1 MQTLSGT
8 RVAPLKAA
16 LIAIP
21 TLLLLLPVFYYSFA
35 TPFALVD
42 DYSHWSWVFIVDSF
56 SEFYNWFNRRFL
68 ELGPAAGEV
77 NYRHRPLWEFY
88 QAVSWKV
95 LGPVPWLHYLARWL
109 THFAAVFLF
118 AAALFRFLPFQAA
131 SNADD
136 AVGRRGRIA
145 RLYRAALRLLPL
157 ALLLYLWLF
166 FPNSPASR
174 LGPQELYTALFLGL
188 CTYAMALM
196 LLRDDDA
203 GDAPGHLPPS
213 ATPRRTILGV
223 NLPPLTA
230 WRQAIAG
237 RRMALLYGLFLFS
250 VLGLGLAKEVNIG
263 VFLWMLLFYYG
274 LIFYRAARRPE
285 SAGRP
290 GRIGPLRLT
299 LTRADGWKLLAGLPV
314 AVVFAHTLNR
324 VYYLYIASGFANE
337 GVTGELVAAN
347 STWILEGLFQTATSP
362 IIAAGLALLAAGLLF
377 SVVRRAIRRRFDW
390 RMAFILFL
398 LGQFASLYL
407 TLAASPWEALR
418 YWYGLIPVL
427 ALLLAF
433 GAQYGLEWAAGR
445 RWPTAYR
452 SLNLAQLTPLLP
464 SPRLL
469 AAAGLAAFILFFVLA
484 NYYNFLYQTV
494 VQHSTR
500 HGEAQLFAQIDQLQA
515 QGEYVQV
522 AHFAQGSARELTF
535 NVIDYY
541 GHYLRRF
548 YGKERP
554 IYTAPPPQPEQRYY
568 TIEYGGNRHFPLRQD
583 YRPLRWAYAVADA
596 LQPGTP
602 AAAVDAGVSGQLW
615 YVYDNE
621 LSSFRANGRE
631 IIDAAGGGAP
641 PLAEADFQ
649 IYAAGPHLA
658 YINDSCGPEDVER
671 NFMLHLVPVNLRDL
685 DGLDRGNGFA
695 HRDFRFGDYGLRV
708 GETCIAL
715 YPLPDFPVL
724 QIRTGQFVPGEEPLW
739 QRTFYHPDAFQ
750 HLYTTAASR
759 LPVVSSTFDIYTGGS
774 ELTYLKE
781 PCSAADTA
789 APFLLHLVPVN
800 RRDLDGLS
808 REAGF
813 ANRDF
818 RFGDYGLR
826 VGETCIALYPLPD
839 FPVLQ
844 VRTGQFI
851 PGQEPLWQR
860 TFYHPDALQHLY
872 AAAASDPPAASSTFD
887 IYNGGRELTYLKEP
901 CSADDTAAPF
911 FLHLV
916 PADADNLPP
925 AHRAAGFE
933 NRDFAWSGM
942 SSEGRCLASVP
953 LPNYAI
959 DRIRTGQFNR
969 TPNGGYRNLW
979 QAEIQP

>member
-1 MQTLSGT
+1 M
-8 RVAPLKAA
+8 KASV
-16 LIAIP
+16 IAVP
-21 TLLLLLPVFYYSFA
+21 ALLLLLPVFYYSLT
-35 TPFALVD
+35 TPFALVG
-42 DYSHWSWVFIVDSF
+42 DYSHWSWVLIIESF
-56 SEFYNWFNRRFL
+56 GEFANWFSRRFL
-68 ELGPAAGEV
+68 DLGASAGEL
-77 NYRHRPLWEFY
+77 NYRHRTLWEVY
-88 QAVSWKV
+88 QAVSWK
-95 LGPVPWLHYLARWL
+95 LFGTAAWLHHLVMWVIHL
-109 THFAAVFLF
+109 AAVFIF
-118 AAALFRFLPFQAA
+118 AAALLRFLPFQTAG
-131 SNADD
+131 NADD
-136 AVGRRGRIA
+136 AAGRPSDIPPDGVAAGRLGRVA

-174 LGPQELYTALFLGL
+174 LDTQEIFTALFLGL

-196 LLRDDDA
+196 LLRGDDA
-203 GDAPGHLPPS
+203 ADAPGHLPPPS
-213 ATPRRTILGV
+213 AAPRRTILGV
-223 NLPPLTA
+223 SLPPLTA

-237 RRMALLYGLFLFS
+237 RRTALLYGLFLLS

-500 HGEAQLFAQIDQLQA
+500 HGEAQLFAQIDRLQA
-515 QGEYVQV
+515 EGEYVQV
-522 AHFAQGSARELTF
+522 AHFARGEILSHALDYYPLLPALHQSLLAERPGYAGTLLSAEIGRVQEEGYQALTARLGGARELAS

-541 GHYLRRF
+541 QYYLPRF
-548 YGKERP
+548 YDAERP
-554 IYTAPPPQPEQRYY
+554 IYTGPPPQPGQRYY
-568 TIEYGGNRHFPLRQD
+568 TIEYGGNRHFALRQD
-583 YRPLRWAYAVADA
+583 YRPLRYAYAVADA
-596 LQPGTP
+596 LQPGQP

-641 PLAEADFQ
+641 PLAEADFR

-658 YINDSCGPEDVER
+658 YINDSCAPEEAER
-671 NFMLHLVPVNLRDL
+671 NFMLHLIPVNRQDLESWDRD
-685 DGLDRGNGFA
+685 NGFA
-695 HRDFRFGDYGLRV
+695 NRDFRFGDYGIRV

-715 YPLPDFPVL
+715 YPLPEFPVL
-724 QIRTGQFVPGEEPLW
+724 QVRTGQFVPGEEPLW
-739 QRTFYHPDAFQ
+739 QRTFH
-750 HLYTTAASR
+750 
-759 LPVVSSTFDIYTGGS
+759 
-774 ELTYLKE
+774 
-781 PCSAADTA
+781 
-789 APFLLHLVPVN
+789 
-800 RRDLDGLS
+800 
-808 REAGF
+808 
-813 ANRDF
+813 
-818 RFGDYGLR
+818 
-826 VGETCIALYPLPD
+826 
-839 FPVLQ
+839 
-844 VRTGQFI
+844 
-851 PGQEPLWQR
+851 
-860 TFYHPDALQHLY
+860 HPDALQHLY
-872 AAAASDPPAASSTFD
+872 AAAASGPPAASSTFN
-887 IYNGGRELTYLKEP
+887 IYNGGSELTYLKEP

-925 AHRAAGFE
+925 AHRAVGFE
-933 NRDFAWSGM
+933 NRDFAWNGM
-942 SSEGRCLASVP
+942 RAGGRCLASIP
-953 LPNYAI
+953 LPDYAI
-959 DRIRTGQFNR
+959 DRIRTGQFTP

>member
-1 MQTLSGT
+1 M
-8 RVAPLKAA
+8 KAA
-16 LIAIP
+16 VIAVP
-21 TLLLLLPVFYYSFA
+21 ALLLLLPVFYYSLT
-35 TPFALVD
+35 TPFALVG
-42 DYSHWSWVFIVDSF
+42 DYSHWSWVLIIESWG
-56 SEFYNWFNRRFL
+56 EFANWFSRRFL
-68 ELGPAAGEV
+68 DFGASAGEL
-77 NYRHRPLWEFY
+77 NYRHRTLWELY
-88 QAVSWKV
+88 QAVSWK
-95 LGPVPWLHYLARWL
+95 LFGTAAWLHHLVMWVI
-109 THFAAVFLF
+109 HFAAVFIF
-118 AAALFRFLPFQAA
+118 AAALLRFLPSQAA
-131 SNADD
+131 NAARNADVDD
-136 AVGRRGRIA
+136 AGGRRGRIA

-174 LGPQELYTALFLGL
+174 LDTQEIFTALFLGL

-203 GDAPGHLPPS
+203 VDAADAPGHQS
-213 ATPRRTILGV
+213 TTPRRTILGV
-223 NLPPLTA
+223 RLPPLTA
-230 WRQAIAG
+230 G
-237 RRMALLYGLFLFS
+237 RRTALLYGLFLLS

-274 LIFYRAARRPE
+274 LIAYRAARRPDY
-285 SAGRP
+285 AGRP
-290 GRIGPLRLT
+290 FRIGRLRLT

-314 AVVFAHTLNR
+314 AAVFAHTLNR

-362 IIAAGLALLAAGLLF
+362 LIAAGLALLAAVLLF
-377 SVVRRAIRRRFDW
+377 SVLRRAIRRRFDR
-390 RMAFILFL
+390 RMAFILLL
-398 LGQFASLYL
+398 LGQFAALYL

-433 GAQYGLEWAAGR
+433 GAQYGLEGAGGW

-500 HGEAQLFAQIDQLQA
+500 HGEAQLFAQIDRLQA
-515 QGEYVQV
+515 EGEYVQV
-522 AHFAQGSARELTF
+522 AHFARGEILSHALDYYPLLPALHQSLLAERPGYAGTLLSAEIGRVQEEGYQALTARLGGARELAS

-541 GHYLRRF
+541 QYYRPRF
-548 YGKERP
+548 YDEERP
-554 IYTAPPPQPEQRYY
+554 IYTGPPPQPEQRYY
-568 TIEYGGNRHFPLRQD
+568 TIEYGGNRHFALRQD
-583 YRPLRWAYAVADA
+583 YRPLRYAYAVASA

-631 IIDAAGGGAP
+631 IIDADEGGAP

-658 YINDSCGPEDVER
+658 YINDSCGPEDAER
-671 NFMLHLVPVNLRDL
+671 NFMLHL
-685 DGLDRGNGFA
+685 
-695 HRDFRFGDYGLRV
+695 
-708 GETCIAL
+708 I
-715 YPLPDFPVL
+715 
-724 QIRTGQFVPGEEPLW
+724 
-739 QRTFYHPDAFQ
+739 
-750 HLYTTAASR
+750 
-759 LPVVSSTFDIYTGGS
+759 
-774 ELTYLKE
+774 
-781 PCSAADTA
+781 
-789 APFLLHLVPVN
+789 PVN
-800 RRDLDGLS
+800 RDDLDDWD
-808 REAGF
+808 RNNGF
-813 ANRDF
+813 SNRDF
-818 RFGDYGLR
+818 RFGDYGIR

-844 VRTGQFI
+844 VRTGQFV
-851 PGQEPLWQR
+851 PGEEPLWQR
-860 TFYHPDALQHLY
+860 TFHHPDALQHLY
-872 AAAASDPPAASSTFD
+872 AAAAAGPPAASSTFD

-925 AHRAAGFE
+925 AHRAVGFE
-933 NRDFAWSGM
+933 NRDFHWNGM
-942 SSEGRCLASVP
+942 RAGGRCLASIP

-959 DRIRTGQFNR
+959 DRIRTGQFTP

>member
-1 MQTLSGT
+1 MQTLSGA
-8 RVAPLKAA
+8 RVAPLKAS
-16 LIAIP
+16 LIAVP
-21 TLLLLLPVFYYSFA
+21 ALLLLLPVFYYSFA

-42 DYSHWSWVFIVDSF
+42 DYSHWGWVFIVDSF

-118 AAALFRFLPFQAA
+118 AAALFRFLPANAA
-131 SNADD
+131 AGKRADTPTDD
-136 AVGRRGRIA
+136 AGRKERMA

-174 LGPQELYTALFLGL
+174 LDTQEIFTALFLGL

-196 LLRDDDA
+196 LLRGDGDDA
-203 GDAPGHLPPS
+203 DAAPGQPPT
-213 ATPRRTILGV
+213 TPRRTILWGIGLRI

-230 WRQAIAG
+230 G
-237 RRMALLYGLFLFS
+237 RRTALLYGLFLFS

-274 LIFYRAARRPE
+274 LVLYRAARRTDA
-285 SAGRP
+285 AGRP
-290 GRIGPLRLT
+290 FRIGPLRLT

-362 IIAAGLALLAAGLLF
+362 LIAAGLALLAAVLLL
-377 SVVRRAIRRRFDW
+377 SVIRRAIRRRFDR
-390 RMAFILFL
+390 RMAFILLL
-398 LGQFASLYL
+398 LGQFAALCL

-433 GAQYGLEWAAGR
+433 GAQYGLEGAAGR

-452 SLNLAQLTPLLP
+452 SLNLTQLTPRLP

-469 AAAGLAAFILFFVLA
+469 TAAGLAAFILFFVLA

-515 QGEYVQV
+515 EGEYVQV
-522 AHFAQGSARELTF
+522 AHFARGEILSHALDYYPLLPALHQSLLAERPGYAGTLLSAEIGRVQEEGYQALTARLGGARELAA

-541 GHYLRRF
+541 QYYLPRF
-548 YGKERP
+548 YDEERP
-554 IYTAPPPQPEQRYY
+554 IYTGPPPQPEQRYY
-568 TIEYGGNRHFPLRQD
+568 TIEYGGNRHFALRQD
-583 YRPLRWAYAVADA
+583 YRPLRYAYAVADA
-596 LQPGTP
+596 LQPGQP

-631 IIDAAGGGAP
+631 IIDADEGGAP

-658 YINDSCGPEDVER
+658 YINDSCGPEDAER
-671 NFMLHLVPVNLRDL
+671 NFMLHLIPVNRDDL
-685 DGLDRGNGFA
+685 DDWDRGNGFA
-695 HRDFRFGDYGLRV
+695 NRDFRFGDYGIRV
-708 GETCIAL
+708 GDTCIAL
-715 YPLPDFPVL
+715 YPLPEFPVL
-724 QIRTGQFVPGEEPLW
+724 QVRTGQFVPGEEPLW
-739 QRTFYHPDAFQ
+739 QRTFH
-750 HLYTTAASR
+750 
-759 LPVVSSTFDIYTGGS
+759 
-774 ELTYLKE
+774 
-781 PCSAADTA
+781 
-789 APFLLHLVPVN
+789 
-800 RRDLDGLS
+800 
-808 REAGF
+808 
-813 ANRDF
+813 
-818 RFGDYGLR
+818 
-826 VGETCIALYPLPD
+826 
-839 FPVLQ
+839 
-844 VRTGQFI
+844 
-851 PGQEPLWQR
+851 
-860 TFYHPDALQHLY
+860 HPDALQHLY
-872 AAAASDPPAASSTFD
+872 AAAAAGPPAASSTFD

-901 CSADDTAAPF
+901 CSDADTAAPF

-925 AHRAAGFE
+925 AHRAVGFE
-933 NRDFAWSGM
+933 NRDFAWNGM
-942 SSEGRCLASVP
+942 RAGGRCLASVP

-959 DRIRTGQFNR
+959 DRIRTGQFTP